1 MAPPQSGH
9 WPRRRREAGA
19 EWLRGCGA
27 AGAGRRGAGRPGC
40 RCRRRRRRHGTSS
53 GPGRAPRARREG
65 RPGARRLQRQRT
77 ERLRAMSRKK
87 NPKSKG
93 APAPAT
99 SALPGSNGP
108 RPARPGTASPGL
120 QAPHNG
126 PPQPGRPLLGGGG
139 DFYDVAFKVSE
150 APPPH
155 ASAAGGVRQEPIGE
169 GVRGGGCKALQSSG
183 MELAGAVPRSWHS

>member
-9 WPRRRREAGA
+9 WPRRRREARA

-27 AGAGRRGAGRPGC
+27 AGAGRRGAGRPGY
-40 RCRRRRRRHGTSS
+40 RRRRHGTGS
-53 GPGRAPRARREG
+53 GPGRAPRAQREG
-65 RPGARRLQRQRT
+65 RPGARRLQRECT
-77 ERLRAMSRKK
+77 ERLPAMSRKK

-99 SALPGSNGP
+99 SALPASNGP
-108 RPARPGTASPGL
+108 RPAHPGTAFPGL

-126 PPQPGRPLLGGGG
+126 PPQPGRTLLGGGG

-155 ASAAGGVRQEPIGE
+155 ASAAGGVRQESIGE
-169 GVRGGGCKALQSSG
+169 GVQGGRCKALQSPG
-183 MELAGAVPRSWHS
+183 MELAGAVPRSWYS